1 MNNEHVEQMEHP
13 ALVSGALQRK
23 DIVLQFGVVTLVAV
37 LLHQIRK
44 GFAERCN
51 IVAPSLVYQGELFYS
66 YWPCHHLFSDW

>member
-1 MNNEHVEQMEHP
+1 MNNEHVKQTEHP

-23 DIVLQFGVVTLVAV
+23 DTVLQFEGATLVAV
-37 LLHQIRK
+37 LLHQIRR

-66 YWPCHHLFSDW
+66 YWPCYHLFSGW